1 MPAAANDPGAPPWP
15 LTGGAAPQFI
25 PFGGRDTLSLR
36 QIDELNGEPKGTA
49 FRRFKAR
56 RAWLAEGS
64 DFFRLDAAAH
74 AERIAELRAAGRIYA
89 STVHLVLLT
98 EPGYRR
104 LLQPLPDRG

>member
-1 MPAAANDPGAPPWP
+1 MTTAANDSGALPWP
-15 LTGGAAPQFI
+15 ATAGAAPRFI
-25 PFGGRDTLSLR
+25 RFRGRDTLSLR
-36 QIDELNGEPKGTA
+36 QIDELNGVPKGTA
-49 FRRFKAR
+49 FRHFKAR

-74 AERIAELRAAGRIYA
+74 AERIAELRAGGQIYA

-104 LLQPLPDRG
+104 LLQPLPDGV